1 MILWVYNVIKKAS
14 CEAFI
19 YGGERGIRTLEQFNP
34 LHAFQ
39 ACSFSLS
46 DTSPMYRFKARRIY
60 KLAIQRNLNQSNVDQ
75 VINKVVFL
83 SIKAIRYS
91 LLATLIDENYS
102 MDINLLLR
110 LMAEKNASDL
120 FFSTGAPPHM
130 KIEGI
135 STPMGQSPLPAGAI
149 KDIAYN
155 MMSEAQIKEFEE
167 EWESNFAHTVNKVG
181 RFRVN
186 VFKQRGEVGMV
197 LRHIKYQIP
206 TIEELKLPAVISK
219 MVMEVSGLILIC
231 GPTGSGK
238 STTMAG
244 MIDYRNSRSAGH
256 ILTIEDP
263 IEFLHRHK
271 MSILDQREIG
281 VDTKDYHNA
290 LKNAMRE
297 APDVIM
303 IGEIRDTEAMKYALS
318 FAQTGHLVIATIHGN
333 NVKQALDRVRNMFP
347 ADSRDQV
354 MLELSTSLKGV
365 VSQRLLRNQKGVR
378 VPAIEIM
385 GASPETAEIIA
396 KGRLDDLR
404 KIIESSEDDGM
415 QTFDHA
421 LYTLWKQKEITREDA
436 LHFAESR
443 TDLSLKMRLGNQ
455 SGNPSDVM
463 GSTATPEQGRFTSK
477 F

>member
-1 MILWVYNVIKKAS
+1 
-14 CEAFI
+14 
-19 YGGERGIRTLEQFNP
+19 
-34 LHAFQ
+34 
-39 ACSFSLS
+39 
-46 DTSPMYRFKARRIY
+46 
-60 KLAIQRNLNQSNVDQ
+60 
-75 VINKVVFL
+75 
-83 SIKAIRYS
+83 
-91 LLATLIDENYS
+91 

-135 STPMGQSPLPAGAI
+135 STPMGQSPLPPGAI

-155 MMSEAQIKEFEE
+155 MMNDEQIEEFESD
-167 EWESNFAHTVNKVG
+167 WESNFAHTVKNIG

-197 LRHIKYQIP
+197 LRHIQYQIP
-206 TIEELKLPAVISK
+206 TLEELNMPSIVSRLA
-219 MVMEVSGLILIC
+219 MEPSGLLLVC

-238 STTMAG
+238 STTLAG
-244 MIDYRNSRSAGH
+244 VIDYRNSRQAGH

-303 IGEIRDTEAMKYALS
+303 IGEIRDTEAMEYALS

-333 NVKQALDRVRNMFP
+333 NVKQAIERVRNLFP
-347 ADSRDQV
+347 VESRPQI
-354 MLELSTSLKGV
+354 LSELSSVLRGV
-365 VSQRLLRNQKGVR
+365 VAQRLLRNHKGVR
-378 VPAIEIM
+378 VPALEIM
-385 GASPETAEIIA
+385 VGVPEVVEIIQRG
-396 KGRLDDLR
+396 KLDELR
-404 KIIESSEDDGM
+404 KVIDTGQDEGM

-421 LYTLWKQKEITREDA
+421 LYELWKAKEITREDA

-455 SGNPSDVM
+455 TGNPSDVM
-463 GSTATPEQGRFTSK
+463 TSGKPSGAGRFTSK

>member
-1 MILWVYNVIKKAS
+1 
-14 CEAFI
+14 
-19 YGGERGIRTLEQFNP
+19 
-34 LHAFQ
+34 
-39 ACSFSLS
+39 
-46 DTSPMYRFKARRIY
+46 
-60 KLAIQRNLNQSNVDQ
+60 
-75 VINKVVFL
+75 
-83 SIKAIRYS
+83 
-91 LLATLIDENYS
+91 

-135 STPMGQSPLPAGAI
+135 STPMGQSPLPPGAI

-155 MMSEAQIKEFEE
+155 MMNQAQIEEFEE
-167 EWESNFAHTVNKVG
+167 VWESNFAYTVKNIG
-181 RFRVN
+181 RFRAN

-197 LRHIKYQIP
+197 LRHIKYKIP
-206 TIEELKLPAVISK
+206 TVEELNLPSIISR
-219 MVMEVSGLILIC
+219 MVMEPSGLLLIC

-244 MIDYRNSRSAGH
+244 MIDYRNARQAGH

-281 VDTKDYHNA
+281 VDTQNYHNA

-303 IGEIRDTEAMKYALS
+303 IGEIRDTEAMEYALS
-318 FAQTGHLVIATIHGN
+318 FAQTGHLVVATIHGN
-333 NVKQALDRVRNMFP
+333 NIKQAIDRVRNMFP
-347 ADSRDQV
+347 SESRSQV
-354 MLELSTSLKGV
+354 MIELSTILKGV
-365 VSQRLLRNQKGVR
+365 VAQRLLRNQKGIR
-378 VPAIEIM
+378 VPALEVM
-385 GASPETAEIIA
+385 TGSPEISEIIQRG
-396 KGRLDDLR
+396 KLDELR
-404 KIIESSEDDGM
+404 KVIEKSEDDGM
-415 QTFDHA
+415 QTFDQA
-421 LYTLWKQKEITREDA
+421 LYMLWKQKEITREDA

-455 SGNPSDVM
+455 SGNPHDAL
-463 GSTATPEQGRFTSK
+463 GSTKKPQQGRFKTK

>member
-1 MILWVYNVIKKAS
+1 
-14 CEAFI
+14 
-19 YGGERGIRTLEQFNP
+19 
-34 LHAFQ
+34 
-39 ACSFSLS
+39 
-46 DTSPMYRFKARRIY
+46 
-60 KLAIQRNLNQSNVDQ
+60 
-75 VINKVVFL
+75 
-83 SIKAIRYS
+83 
-91 LLATLIDENYS
+91 

-135 STPMGQSPLPAGAI
+135 STPMGQSPLPPGAI

-155 MMSEAQIKEFEE
+155 MMSDVQIAEFEE
-167 EWESNFAHTVNKVG
+167 LWESNFAHTVKNIG

-186 VFKQRGEVGMV
+186 VFKQRGEVGIV
-197 LRHIKYQIP
+197 LRHIKYSIP
-206 TIEELKLPAVISK
+206 TIEDLNLPSVVSRL
-219 MVMEVSGLILIC
+219 VMEPSGLLLIC

-244 MIDYRNSRSAGH
+244 MIDYRNSRQAGH
-256 ILTIEDP
+256 ILTVEDP

-281 VDTKDYHNA
+281 VDTKNYLNA

-303 IGEIRDTEAMKYALS
+303 IGEILDYESMKYALS

-333 NVKQALDRVRNMFP
+333 NIKQAIDRVRNMFP
-347 ADSRDQV
+347 TEVRSQIMV
-354 MLELSTSLKGV
+354 ELSSILKGV
-365 VSQRLLRNQKGVR
+365 IAQRLLRNQKGVR
-378 VPAIEIM
+378 VPALEIM
-385 GASPETAEIIA
+385 VGSPEISEIIQRG
-396 KGRLDDLR
+396 KLDELR
-404 KIIESSEDDGM
+404 KVIEASADDGM
-415 QTFDHA
+415 QTFDQA
-421 LYTLWKQKEITREDA
+421 LFMLWKNKEITREDA

-455 SGNPSDVM
+455 SGNPADVM
-463 GSTATPEQGRFTSK
+463 GTTAAESQPGKFTSK